1 MVVLKMRLMW
11 SYIWVFG
18 NVKYLFIIVAIFPS
32 PLTISFP
39 STSKMLSEFKPLFE
53 KDGLT
58 DFRKDLLSDTF
69 LTIPF
74 LQINTSLPWRL
85 FLGLRLV
92 FPKERLRDYF
102 KVKKQLVVE
111 NSHFENL
118 FWLMLMICGLI
129 EMKKYLFLVLVIT
142 KLHLIS

>member
-1 MVVLKMRLMW
+1 
-11 SYIWVFG
+11 
-18 NVKYLFIIVAIFPS
+18 
-32 PLTISFP
+32 
-39 STSKMLSEFKPLFE
+39 MLSEFKPLFQ
-53 KDGLT
+53 KNGLT
-58 DFRKDLLSDTF
+58 DFQRDLLSDTF